1 MSQNSSLPHKHAL
14 NIRGI
19 YRDDLGVWF
28 HIIFHIE
35 RYPIGAVEIGFDGRQ
50 YDFDEIDVL
59 ENADTL
65 C

>member
-19 YRDDLGVWF
+19 YRDDLGIRF
-28 HIIFHIE
+28 NISMLIE
-35 RYPIGAVEIGFDGRQ
+35 RQSTGAVEIGFDGRQ